1 MALLRS
7 AREDGQAEGGR
18 RGTHPPV
25 ERGQGGGGGPD
36 REGEVKRVQ
45 GAEGHPRGHQ
55 NSLRVA
61 VRLRDH
67 RKAKEEPFFHVGE
80 KATIDARADGVGKA
94 PLSLTASDRRRDLG
108 QCEVGD
114 EEVLPSHERAIED
127 GAFRLGKIDLR
138 QRARVEVDGPGDGE
152 GSPGHWLLSALLA
165 VFADRGGQRG
175 VEGGKGAPEC
185 AASREAPSQS
195 PRGGHE
201 SCDGLSPVGQDQLV
215 AAPHLLD
222 QGREVLARFADAG
235 SLHATNVLHVA
246 HRVKRK
252 EGPRRAPTGGTL
264 VPGMIGAGPTQP
276 SAAGPAAETATPS
289 PDVRRR
295 LEEVFDRER
304 VAGIVSAYLF
314 GSHAEGRTHRE
325 SDVDVGILF
334 DRATVP
340 SVTDR
345 SAARVTLGSWLVG
358 ALSHNEVDVVVL
370 NDAPPLLGR
379 KIVTNGIRVFCADA
393 EKDLAFVRDVQ
404 LRAADLEPFLRK
416 HSRTL
421 LQAITR

>member
-61 VRLRDH
+61 VRLRNH

-127 GAFRLGKIDLR
+127 GAFRLGKIDLH

-175 VEGGKGAPEC
+175 VEDGKGAPEC
-185 AASREAPSQS
+185 AASREAPGQG
-195 PRGGHE
+195 PRGGYE
-201 SCDGLSPVGQDQLV
+201 ACDGLSPVGQDQLV

-235 SLHATNVLHVA
+235 SLHAINVLHVA
-246 HRVKRK
+246 HRGKRK
-252 EGPRRAPTGGTL
+252 EGNHEMSPVIERLAELRSHLDHLAKLAPR
-264 VPGMIGAGPTQP
+264 VPGAEALRTDMSLRNDVLFSLFMASQLVIDI
-276 SAAGPAAETATPS
+276 AAELSARS
-289 PDVRRR
+289 GRRFAS
-295 LEEVFDRER
+295 L
-304 VAGIVSAYLF
+304 VAI
-314 GSHAEGRTHRE
+314 AE
-325 SDVDVGILF
+325 
-334 DRATVP
+334 
-340 SVTDR
+340 
-345 SAARVTLGSWLVG
+345 AA
-358 ALSHNEVDVVVL
+358 
-370 NDAPPLLGR
+370 PL
-379 KIVTNGIRVFCADA
+379 A
-393 EKDLAFVRDVQ
+393 E
-404 LRAADLEPFLRK
+404 
-416 HSRTL
+416 
-421 LQAITR
+421 